1 MLGFSYQAHALQL
14 EAFSVAIRKI
24 DDGMP
29 RPRLQFVGSCRN
41 KADEERLQN
50 LKNLAIDLK
59 VEEDVEFYK
68 NVMYRSAPCHFIL

>member
-1 MLGFSYQAHALQL
+1 M
-14 EAFSVAIRKI
+14 
-24 DDGMP
+24 
-29 RPRLQFVGSCRN
+29 GSCRN
-41 KADEERLQN
+41 EADEERLQN

>member
-1 MLGFSYQAHALQL
+1 
-14 EAFSVAIRKI
+14 
-24 DDGMP
+24 MP

-68 NVMYRSAPCHFIL
+68 NVMYRSARCQFVLCIHGHLIGFGFWNALMHMYLISDI